1 MSRRFGCLGPALRPN
16 IHQVSNEAATT
27 AVPTASRRRRTRR
40 CGSAD
45 AAEVR
50 MFFAAIQRILAR
62 NKKAP
67 EAEAA
72 GAGRYLPTCLT
83 WLTRP
88 TRPSS
93 ELHLHSKPQN
103 P

>member
-27 AVPTASRRRRTRR
+27 AVPAASRRRRTRR
-40 CGSAD
+40 GGSAG

-50 MFFAAIQRILAR
+50 IFFAAIQRILPR

-67 EAEAA
+67 EADAS
-72 GAGRYLPTCLT
+72 GAGRYLLIYLPALPA
-83 WLTRP
+83 LP
-88 TRPSS
+88 A
-93 ELHLHSKPQN
+93 LLQN
-103 P
+103 CTFTPNRR